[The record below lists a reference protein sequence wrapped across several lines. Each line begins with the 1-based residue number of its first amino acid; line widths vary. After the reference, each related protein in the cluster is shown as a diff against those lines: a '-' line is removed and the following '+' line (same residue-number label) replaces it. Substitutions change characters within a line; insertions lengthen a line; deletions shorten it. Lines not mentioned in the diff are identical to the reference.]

1 MIYSLNLHHTMGIF
15 IVFRFLA
22 LPATPQKRNITAI
35 INLLLCH
42 YLHVF
47 LWAYRSVFQ
56 TVPKTSRVS
65 TAGETVER
73 GEQILNR

>member
-1 MIYSLNLHHTMGIF
+1 MAIF
-15 IVFRFLA
+15 IVFGFLA
-22 LPATPQKRNITAI
+22 LPATRQKRNITAS

-47 LWAYRSVFQ
+47 LWAYKSTVFQ

-65 TAGETVER
+65 TAAETVER